1 VKPGRRALG
10 IAASDR
16 DQRSHLA
23 GAVVRADRVVDG
35 FEFGTC
41 TVGGS
46 DATAAV
52 CDVFDRLGRED
63 LGYCFLAGIAP
74 AWFNL
79 LDLRAIHDHTGR
91 PTLSVSFEASPGLE
105 DAIRDAFDGAERS
118 SADGSSGECE
128 ARRCEPREAATVE
141 ERLAT
146 YRAQPDRRELSVNDE
161 TVFVRSVGLE
171 PDEAAEV
178 VRAYTPAGGRPEP
191 LRVARLAA
199 RAVAKREGRE
209 R

>member
-1 VKPGRRALG
+1 MKPGRRALG

-35 FEFGTC
+35 LVFGTC

-52 CDVFDRLGRED
+52 CEMFDRLDRED
-63 LGYCFLAGIAP
+63 LGYVFLAGIAP

-79 LDLRAIHDHTGR
+79 LDLHAIYDHTGL
-91 PTLSVSFEASPGLE
+91 PTLSVSFEASSGLE
-105 DAIRDAFDGAERS
+105 AAIRGAFDQK
-118 SADGSSGECE
+118 SA
-128 ARRCEPREAATVE
+128 VE
-141 ERLAT
+141 DRLAT

-161 TVFVRSVGLE
+161 TVFVRSVGLDS
-171 PDEAAEV
+171 DEAGDV
-178 VRAYTPAGGRPEP
+178 VRAYTPASGRPEP

-199 RAVAKREGRE
+199 RAAGE
-209 R
+209 RDGSGS